1 MSASADAV
9 KSGLLDP
16 MNALGV
22 DLESVE
28 VQKAGRRHV
37 VRVVVD
43 RDGGVDLDLIAE
55 VSRRVSELLDEP
67 PLSDELPGPFVLEV
81 TSPGVDRPL
90 TEPRHWRRAV
100 SRLVH
105 VTMADDSVVEGRV
118 VSVPSDAEVLLLT
131 NDVETTVALADV
143 RRAVV
148 QVEFNRV
155 DAVDL
160 DEVDDDVVTDDE
172 EGE

>member
-9 KSGLLDP
+9 RSGLLEP
-16 MNALGV
+16 MAVLGV

-55 VSRRVSELLDEP
+55 VSRKVSELLDEP

-90 TEPRHWRRAV
+90 TEPRHWRRAI
-100 SRLVH
+100 SRLVD
-105 VTMADDSVVEGRV
+105 VTRTDDSVVEGRV
-118 VSVPSDAEVLLLT
+118 VSVPSEDEVVLLT
-131 NDVETTVALADV
+131 DTGETSLRLAEV

-155 DAVDL
+155 DAND
-160 DEVDDDVVTDDE
+160 DSGDDVADTDE